1 MRPASSKT
9 HSTRSA
15 ALLAVPAALL
25 LAAPITPVA
34 NAQLPGGMSPEE
46 VQSMIPGEISVPAGE
61 STTVDVGVPVD
72 VNYSS
77 GGWTV
82 TSSGTSVTVS
92 APNQPGATAAVPAS
106 AGGYSA
112 TVNLVAVGDGS
123 ADVGGDTGAA
133 SGESGQSGQAGQ
145 SGGSGGGAGGA
156 AAGGGD
162 STGATDDG
170 SDAPGG
176 EGAAGSSGGGAGEG
190 SGNQSGEAGSAPAA
204 SRPTRSKAEPADD
217 TAATKLYFDGEIQD
231 NTIVVKVP
239 LSRVKDLM
247 KYASYDTEGATLRY
261 LDVNGQIIE
270 GVEREIDK
278 GKRTVTLTYPEGET
292 PDNPFIMEMVRDGK
306 ADFVAVITSTN
317 VPMEQ
322 AGDSNEENQYGNYA
336 NQDGQGRG
344 VDESSSISDV
354 VPLAIAGAA
363 LLAAIALLVVFL
375 RRRRA
380 QA

>member
-9 HSTRSA
+9 HSTRRA

-25 LAAPITPVA
+25 LAAPLAPVA

-46 VQSMIPGEISVPAGE
+46 IQSMIPGEISVPAGE

-123 ADVGGDTGAA
+123 ADVGGNA
-133 SGESGQSGQAGQ
+133 GESGQP
-145 SGGSGGGAGGA
+145 GGAEGGAGGA
-156 AAGGGD
+156 AAGGGTAD
-162 STGATDDG
+162 SETDGG
-170 SDAPGG
+170 SEASGSGSGSKDSHDAP
-176 EGAAGSSGGGAGEG
+176 ASKAGSAGGAD
-190 SGNQSGEAGSAPAA
+190 SAGNAGGSAPAA
-204 SRPTRSKAEPADD
+204 AHPSRSKAEPADD
-217 TAATKLYFDGEIQD
+217 VAATKLYFDGEIQD
-231 NTIVVKVP
+231 NKIVVKVP

-261 LDVNGQIIE
+261 LDVNGQVIE
-270 GVEREIDK
+270 GVERKVDK
-278 GKRTVTLTYPEGET
+278 TSRTITLTYPEGET
-292 PDNPFIMEMVRDGK
+292 PDNPFIMEVVRDGK

-317 VPMEQ
+317 VPVEK
-322 AGDSNEENQYGNYA
+322 AGDSNEDNQYGNYA

-344 VDESSSISDV
+344 VDEGSSISDV

-363 LLAAIALLVVFL
+363 LLAAIALLIVFL
-375 RRRRA
+375 RRRRGRA
-380 QA
+380 

>member
-1 MRPASSKT
+1 MRPATSTT
-9 HSTRSA
+9 HSTRRA

-25 LAAPITPVA
+25 LAAPIAPVA

-46 VQSMIPGEISVPAGE
+46 IQSMIPGEISVPAGE

-123 ADVGGDTGAA
+123 ADVGGDTGAG
-133 SGESGQSGQAGQ
+133 SGE
-145 SGGSGGGAGGA
+145 SGGGAGGA
-156 AAGGGD
+156 AAGGGASD
-162 STGATDDG
+162 NDADGGANDRQ
-170 SDAPGG
+170 GG
-176 EGAAGSSGGGAGEG
+176 QAGESGGAGNAG
-190 SGNQSGEAGSAPAA
+190 SAGGGSAPAV
-204 SRPTRSKAEPADD
+204 SHPPRSKAEPADD
-217 TAATKLYFDGEIQD
+217 AAATKLYFDGEIQG

-270 GVEREIDK
+270 GVERDIDK
-278 GKRTVTLTYPEGET
+278 AGRTITLTYPEGET

-317 VPMEQ
+317 VPVEQ
-322 AGDSNEENQYGNYA
+322 AGDSNENNQYGNYA
-336 NQDGQGRG
+336 NQEGQGRG

-354 VPLAIAGAA
+354 LPLAIAGAA
-363 LLAAIALLVVFL
+363 LLTAIALLIVFL
-375 RRRRA
+375 RRRRG